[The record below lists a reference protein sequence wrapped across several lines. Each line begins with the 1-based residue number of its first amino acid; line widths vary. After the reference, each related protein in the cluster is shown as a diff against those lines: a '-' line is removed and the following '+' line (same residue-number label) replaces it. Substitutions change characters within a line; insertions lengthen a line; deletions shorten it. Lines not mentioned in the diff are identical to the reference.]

1 MIFKVG
7 IDLGTA
13 NTNVYLPGKGVVITE
28 PTVVAY
34 DENSQKI
41 IAVGKEAKEMIGKTP
56 REIKIY
62 RPLKEGVIA
71 DYKATLAIL
80 RYFLNKLKLT
90 KFFKPILVVSVPAG
104 ITSTEKRAII
114 DAALEAGAR
123 EVHPIKEPILAALG
137 AEMPI
142 QSPLGNMI
150 VNIGGGT
157 TEIAVISLGGIV
169 AFESLKIAGDKMD
182 EAIKEYLRRKFNLA
196 VGEKT
201 AEKIKIEIGS
211 ALLKQRNNNH
221 NHLMMEVNGVDLIS
235 RLPKQIKL
243 YSFQIAEALQKELK
257 EIVNGVK
264 RVLSE
269 TLPELVADIM
279 EKGLVLSGGGA
290 LLRDIDIL
298 VSEETG
304 VKTFVAEDPLYA
316 VARGTGK
323 VLEKIDLYT
332 KLIQSHL

>member
-90 KFFKPILVVSVPAG
+90 RFFKPVLVVSVPAG

-114 DAALEAGAR
+114 DAALEAGVR

-196 VGEKT
+196 VGDKT

-211 ALLKQRNNNH
+211 ALLRQRNNNH
-221 NHLMMEVNGVDLIS
+221 LMMDVSGVDLIS
-235 RLPKQIKL
+235 GLPKQIKL
-243 YSFQIAEALQKELK
+243 YSFQVAEALQKELK
-257 EIVNGVK
+257 EIVNGIK

-279 EKGLVLSGGGA
+279 ERGMVLSGGGA
-290 LLRDIDIL
+290 LLRDIDVL

-304 VKTFVAEDPLYA
+304 VKTFIADDPLYS

-332 KLIQSHL
+332 KLVQSHL

>member
-34 DENSQKI
+34 DEISQKI
-41 IAVGKEAKEMIGKTP
+41 IAVGKEAKEMVGKTP

-62 RPLKEGVIA
+62 IPLKEGVIA

-90 KFFKPILVVSVPAG
+90 RFFKPILVVSVPAG

-123 EVHPIKEPILAALG
+123 EVHPIREPILAALG

-211 ALLKQRNNNH
+211 ALLKPRNNN
-221 NHLMMEVNGVDLIS
+221 NHLSMEVSGVDLIS
-235 RLPKQIKL
+235 GLPKQIKL
-243 YSFQIAEALQKELK
+243 YSFQVAEALQKELK
-257 EIVNGVK
+257 EIVNGIK

-279 EKGLVLSGGGA
+279 ERGMVLSGGGA
-290 LLRDIDIL
+290 LLRDIDVL
-298 VSEETG
+298 VTEETG
-304 VKTFVAEDPLYA
+304 VKTSIADDPLYS

-332 KLIQSHL
+332 KLVQSHL

>member
-13 NTNVYLPGKGVVITE
+13 NTNVYLPNKGVVITE

-34 DENSQKI
+34 DEISQEI

-80 RYFLNKLKLT
+80 RYFLNKLKIT
-90 KFFKPILVVSVPAG
+90 KFFKPILVISVPAG

-123 EVHPIKEPILAALG
+123 EVYPIKEPLLAALG
-137 AEMPI
+137 AELPI

-169 AFESLKIAGDKMD
+169 SFESLKIAGDKMD
-182 EAIKEYLRRKFNLA
+182 ESIKEYLRRKFNLA
-196 VGEKT
+196 IGEKT

-211 ALLKQRNNNH
+211 ALLKNKNTN
-221 NHLMMEVNGVDLIS
+221 LSMEVNGIDLITG
-235 RLPKQIKL
+235 LPKQVKIF
-243 YSFQIAEALQKELK
+243 SINVAEALQKELK
-257 EIVNGVK
+257 EIINAIK
-264 RVLSE
+264 RVLSK

-279 EKGLVLSGGGA
+279 ENGINLSGGGA
-290 LLRDIDIL
+290 LLKDLDVLI
-298 VSEETG
+298 SEEIG
-304 VKTFVAEDPLYA
+304 IEVKIVDDPLYA

-323 VLEKIDLYT
+323 VLEKIDLYS
-332 KLIQSHL
+332 KLIHGHI

>member
-34 DENSQKI
+34 DEISQKI

-56 REIKIY
+56 REVKIY

-90 KFFKPILVVSVPAG
+90 RFFKPILVVSVPAG

-123 EVHPIKEPILAALG
+123 EVHPIREPILAALG
-137 AEMPI
+137 SEMPI

-211 ALLKQRNNNH
+211 ALLRQRNNNH
-221 NHLMMEVNGVDLIS
+221 NHLTMEVSGVDLIS
-235 RLPKQIKL
+235 GLPKQIQL
-243 YSFQIAEALQKELK
+243 YSFHVAEALQKELK

-279 EKGLVLSGGGA
+279 ERGMVLSGGGA
-290 LLRDIDIL
+290 LLRDIDVL

-304 VKTFVAEDPLYA
+304 VKTFITDDPLYA

-332 KLIQSHL
+332 KLVQSHL

>member
-34 DENSQKI
+34 DEKSQKI
-41 IAVGKEAKEMIGKTP
+41 LAVGREAKEMIGKTP
-56 REIKIY
+56 ENIVIY

-80 RYFLNKLKLT
+80 KYFLDKLKLI
-90 KFFKPILVVSVPAG
+90 KFFKPTLVISVPAG
-104 ITSTEKRAII
+104 ITSTERRAII
-114 DAALEAGAR
+114 DAGLEAGAR
-123 EVHPIKEPILAALG
+123 EVFPIKEPLLAALG

-169 AFESLKIAGDKMD
+169 TFESLKIAGDQMD

-201 AEKIKIEIGS
+201 AEAIKINIGS
-211 ALLKQRNNNH
+211 ALIQQKNNH
-221 NHLMMEVNGVDLIS
+221 NGLSTEVSGVDLITG
-235 RLPKQIKL
+235 LPKQIKL
-243 YSFQIAEALQKELK
+243 HSYQVAEALQKELR
-257 EIVNGVK
+257 EIINGIK
-264 RVLSE
+264 RVLAK
-269 TLPELVADIM
+269 TPPELVADIM
-279 EKGLVLSGGGA
+279 ERGIVISGGGA
-290 LLRDIDIL
+290 LLRDLDVLI
-298 VSEETG
+298 SQATS
-304 VKTFVAEDPLYA
+304 VKTFVADDSLYA

-323 VLEKIDLYT
+323 VLEKIDLY
-332 KLIQSHL
+332 KKVVQAHY